1 MSDNS
6 PQPLPS
12 TSPALSVPPVAQAAT
27 APGAGPAPTAASSV
41 ADAATTSKAPLKSQL
56 LSIGLAIALALVALL
71 WYHTSVELN
80 RVRDDV
86 GRRVQQADLEQREN
100 RLVAREAQES
110 ARESQSRVGQL
121 ENRVNESQSQQL
133 ALEQLYHELSRG
145 RDEWL
150 LAEVEQTI
158 ALASQQLQL
167 AGNVQGALIALQ
179 IADARLGR
187 SDRPQHI
194 PLRKLINRD
203 IDRLRALPPV
213 DVAGLS
219 LKLDE
224 LTRASEQLPLL
235 ADGRPQ
241 IVHDELAEG
250 SSVWT
255 RLSVLVWGEIKQ
267 LVRIQRLD
275 SSDQALLT
283 PEQSYFLRENLKLRL
298 MHARI
303 ALLQRNDS
311 LYRAD
316 VTAARQWLE
325 RYFDVRQ
332 PRVAAAVATLTEIS
346 GATLDVQLP
355 TLGESLTTIRTLKSS
370 GDKGE

>member
-1 MSDNS
+1 MVV
-6 PQPLPS
+6 
-12 TSPALSVPPVAQAAT
+12 AKSVFR
-27 APGAGPAPTAASSV
+27 
-41 ADAATTSKAPLKSQL
+41 SQL
-56 LSIGLAIALALVALL
+56 LAIGLGVVLVLVGLL
-71 WYHTSVELN
+71 WYHTNVELN

-86 GRRVQQADLEQREN
+86 ARRVQQADLELREN
-100 RLVAREAQES
+100 RLVSREAQES
-110 ARESQSRVGQL
+110 SREAQSRVGQL

-194 PLRKLINRD
+194 PLRKLISRD
-203 IDRLRALPPV
+203 IERLRALPPV
-213 DVAGLS
+213 DVAGLT

-224 LTRASEQLPLL
+224 LIGATDQLTLL
-235 ADGRPQ
+235 AEGRPQ
-241 IVHDELAEG
+241 LVQDDAGEG
-250 SSVWT
+250 SSMWARLTGLVWT
-255 RLSVLVWGEIKQ
+255 EVKQ

-316 VTAARQWLE
+316 IASARQWLD
-325 RYFDVRQ
+325 RYFDARQ
-332 PRVAAAVATLTEIS
+332 PRVSGALAALSDIS
-346 GATLDVQLP
+346 VATLDVQLP
-355 TLGESLTTIRTLKSS
+355 TLGESLTMIRTLKSS

>member
-1 MSDNS
+1 MVG
-6 PQPLPS
+6 L
-12 TSPALSVPPVAQAAT
+12 
-27 APGAGPAPTAASSV
+27 GA
-41 ADAATTSKAPLKSQL
+41 
-56 LSIGLAIALALVALL
+56 ALALVALL

-86 GRRVQQADLEQREN
+86 GRRVQQADLELREN
-100 RLVAREAQES
+100 RVVAREAQES

-150 LAEVEQTI
+150 LAEIEQTI

-194 PLRKLINRD
+194 PLRKLITRD

-213 DVAGLS
+213 DVPGLT

-224 LTRASEQLPLL
+224 LIGAADQLTLL

-241 IVHDELAEG
+241 IVHDELGEG
-250 SSVWT
+250 SSVWA
-255 RLSVLVWGEIKQ
+255 RLSGLVWSEIKQ

-303 ALLQRNDS
+303 ALLQRNDA

-316 VTAARQWLE
+316 MTAARQWLE
-325 RYFDVRQ
+325 RYFDARQ
-332 PRVAAAVATLTEIS
+332 ARVGAAMATLTEMA

-355 TLGESLTTIRTLKSS
+355 TLGESLTMIRTLKSS